1 MGRGGVDMKETREKL
16 SRLPNTETESVFVG
30 LPAAVSHAGETFSKL
45 ASAGTNYAQT
55 QHLHFHSYS
64 N

>member
-1 MGRGGVDMKETREKL
+1 MKETREKL